1 MTEKMVEEV
10 NERGKKVSEE
20 EEETPSSGVGT
31 WLIVGLSIGVLLCLG
46 IALKRVIKWFKKG
59 KPFCLMYLF
68 SKYFLFQSERE
79 CVNLNYPRNILKSSV
94 IFNLL
99 F

>member
-1 MTEKMVEEV
+1 MTETMVEEIT
-10 NERGKKVSEE
+10 EKGIKVSEE

-59 KPFCLMYLF
+59 KPFFYVF
-68 SKYFLFQSERE
+68 
-79 CVNLNYPRNILKSSV
+79 I
-94 IFNLL
+94 
-99 F
+99 

>member
-10 NERGKKVSEE
+10 TERGIKVSE

-46 IALKRVIKWFKKG
+46 IVIKWVIKWFKKG
-59 KPFCLMYLF
+59 KPFCLIVL
-68 SKYFLFQSERE
+68 
-79 CVNLNYPRNILKSSV
+79 I
-94 IFNLL
+94 
-99 F
+99 